1 VEIEQQ
7 FWRKQMNTN
16 SYKTPVIVALV
27 VSSLILCGC
36 NEELRLHPIY
46 HQAITGAIV
55 GGIIG
60 YQSHEEGEGAAL
72 GAAILG
78 IGELLEQ
85 IDKNKRPEK
94 EYEEED
100 IDGFKEVFVIQ
111 VHNSNGSITPV
122 EIEKKD
128 DMYFGQKGEMYEQLP
143 TEEQLKPI
151 YGF

>member
-1 VEIEQQ
+1 M
-7 FWRKQMNTN
+7 KTKP
-16 SYKTPVIVALV
+16 YKTPVIVALII
-27 VSSLILCGC
+27 SSLNLFSC

-46 HQAITGAIV
+46 QQAITGAIV

-78 IGELLEQ
+78 VGELLQQ
-85 IDKNKRPEK
+85 IDEEKRADK
-94 EYEEED
+94 EPGEED
-100 IDGFKEVFVIQ
+100 IDGCKEVFIIS

-128 DMYFGQKGEMYEQLP
+128 DMYFGPKGEMYEQLP
-143 TEEQLKPI
+143 TEEQLKPV